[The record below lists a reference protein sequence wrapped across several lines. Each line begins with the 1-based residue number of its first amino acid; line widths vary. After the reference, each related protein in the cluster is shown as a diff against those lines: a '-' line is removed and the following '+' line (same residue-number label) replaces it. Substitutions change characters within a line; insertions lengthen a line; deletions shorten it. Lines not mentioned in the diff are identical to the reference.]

1 MNASTNKILHP
12 LEMPWIPQDAA
23 AVGQRRSITRIAP

>member
-1 MNASTNKILHP
+1 MNTSTNKILNL
-12 LEMPWIPQDAA
+12 LEMPWIPQGAA